1 MTPIRQLTTPH
12 LLLRKARKDDLETIW
27 KNVWSDETLAKT
39 MLWQPCPT
47 MEEARERLEHILPY
61 HDKNDAFFICLRETD
76 EAIGFAG
83 VRETAPGE
91 FEETGLCIARQYQGM
106 GYGKEML
113 KALIH
118 LVFDM
123 RGGKRFLY
131 ACFHENAAS
140 AALCQSCGFTY
151 SHSEKG
157 IRAHD
162 SYAYLCD
169 YYRLTREEEG

>member
-1 MTPIRQLTTPH
+1 MAPILQLTTPH
-12 LLLRKARKDDLETIW
+12 LLLRKARKEDLEAIW
-27 KNVWSDETLAKT
+27 KNVWSDQALSKT

-47 MEEARERLEHILPY
+47 LEEARGRLKRILPY
-61 HDKNDAFFICLRETD
+61 HEKSDAFFICLRETD

-91 FEETGLCIARQYQGM
+91 FEETGLCIARRFQGM

-113 KALIH
+113 RALIH
-118 LVFDM
+118 LVFDVH
-123 RGGKRFLY
+123 GGKRFLY

-151 SHSEKG
+151 SHTEKG
-157 IRAHD
+157 LRAYD
-162 SYAYLCD
+162 GYVYTCD
-169 YYRLTREEEG
+169 YYQLTRENNG